1 MGKNRLITE
10 EKSIAKIFNDYFT
23 SIIKHLHIE
32 RKEFDSNNVKFSNNA
47 VLSAVNKSQNHTSI
61 LKIKSNRTYSG
72 FSFRPV
78 NYEEALTELKN
89 LDISKTSQLE
99 EVPTKIVKEDL
110 NIFATFLVKDIN
122 TCIKKG

>member
-78 NYEEALTELKN
+78 NYEEALTELKKSRYIKN
-89 LDISKTSQLE
+89 KSTGRSSYKNCEGRLKYFCY
-99 EVPTKIVKEDL
+99 
-110 NIFATFLVKDIN
+110 IFS
-122 TCIKKG
+122 

>member
-89 LDISKTSQLE
+89 LHMSKTTQL
-99 EVPTKIVKEDL
+99 
-110 NIFATFLVKDIN
+110 
-122 TCIKKG
+122 

>member
-47 VLSAVNKSQNHTSI
+47 VLLAVNKSQNHTSI